1 MKFNF
6 LKYSVEFLVI
16 VSGIS
21 ASFLVD
27 EYRESL
33 RNDEERL
40 KVLYNLNIELDEIT
54 NYCEERKKFFQ
65 RDSKIINYLIDDNNI
80 YLDSVKLISGT
91 PFEVGIAIID
101 YRAFSPPMNRYNSI
115 ISEGSLKFIKSDSIK
130 DLLSTLNNTIYS
142 YVIGNVEDEKIIKE
156 RISGYISNQYPD
168 SLVIGADTVVNINDQ
183 ILGKPNNE
191 NESKIMLK
199 IL

>member
-16 VSGIS
+16 VSGVS

-40 KVLYNLNIELDEIT
+40 KVLYNLKIELDEIT
-54 NYCEERKKFFQ
+54 NYCKERKKFFQ
-65 RDSKIINYLIDDNNI
+65 RDSKIINYLIDDKNI

-91 PFEVGIAIID
+91 PFEVGIALID

-115 ISEGSLKFIKSDSIK
+115 ISEGSLKFVKSDSIK
-130 DLLSTLNNTIYS
+130 DLLSTLNNTMHCFLQH
-142 YVIGNVEDEKIIKE
+142 V
-156 RISGYISNQYPD
+156 
-168 SLVIGADTVVNINDQ
+168 
-183 ILGKPNNE
+183 
-191 NESKIMLK
+191 
-199 IL
+199 